1 MRILECE
8 NIRNG
13 DGKGTLRASGHVLGC
28 LWDALELQKV
38 RQVLPNGES
47 SIGVLQIRGPGE
59 RPRSMEG
66 WDGTPR
72 LILGMGAGR
81 HFSGYGSQT
90 AFAFKNKPIR
100 RLLTRSF
107 GDPEA

>member
-59 RPRSMEG
+59 RPRS
-66 WDGTPR
+66 
-72 LILGMGAGR
+72 
-81 HFSGYGSQT
+81 
-90 AFAFKNKPIR
+90 IR
-100 RLLTRSF
+100 RGGGPRQGPPDQGSRATLGTVCGQRLLF
-107 GDPEA
+107 KEF